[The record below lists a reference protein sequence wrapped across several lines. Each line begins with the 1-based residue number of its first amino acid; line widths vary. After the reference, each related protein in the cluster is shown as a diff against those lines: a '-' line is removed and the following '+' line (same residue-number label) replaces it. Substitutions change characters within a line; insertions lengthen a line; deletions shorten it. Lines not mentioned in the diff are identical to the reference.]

1 MFVRQHALLI
11 SVRSGGLLMT
21 EYAAYLG
28 IDWAD
33 KKHDLCLVDA
43 ATSRKTKQVLP
54 HTPQAIAE
62 YFTNLRS
69 RYPGQLIAVGL
80 EQSRGPLLFALLQY
94 DLLVLY
100 PLNPTTLAKYRE
112 AFTPS
117 RAKDDPSDAE
127 YAAELLMKHNDRLKA
142 WHPDDPETRTLR
154 YLVEH
159 RRRLSGNRT
168 RISNRLTSLLKC
180 YFPQV
185 LSWFP
190 DLATVL
196 VCDFLLR
203 WPALEQLHSV
213 KRTTLLNFCRAHHSV
228 RKDTLEKRVAAI
240 KESVPL
246 TTDRAIIDSSV
257 LMITALA
264 AQMKTTIA
272 ALKQLDEAI
281 AKLCAVHPDF
291 PLFQSLPG
299 AGEVYPSRL
308 LAMMGTQ
315 RDRWTTAAEL
325 ACLSGIA
332 PVLERSGQSVWIR
345 WRYFCPKFMRQSFHE
360 YAGESVKHSFWAR
373 AYYEQQIAKG
383 KSRQAAVRALAYKWI
398 RIIWKCWQTRTPYSE
413 VKYLEALRKKG
424 SSLLSYAA
432 KNAA

>member
-1 MFVRQHALLI
+1 
-11 SVRSGGLLMT
+11 MT
-21 EYAAYLG
+21 QFAAYLG

-33 KKHDLCLVDA
+33 KKHDLCLVDV
-43 ATSRKTKQVLP
+43 ATGHQTKLVLA
-54 HTPQAIAE
+54 HTPQAIAA
-62 YFTNLRS
+62 YFTNLRAQ
-69 RYPGQLIAVGL
+69 YPGQLIAVAL

-94 DLLVLY
+94 DFLVLY

-117 RAKDDPSDAE
+117 RAKDDPTDAD

-142 WHPDDPETRTLR
+142 WHPDDPQTRTLR

-159 RRRLSGNRT
+159 RRRLGGDRT
-168 RISNRLTSLLKC
+168 RLTNRMTSLLKC

-196 VCDFLLR
+196 VADFLLR
-203 WPALEQLHSV
+203 WPALEQLRGV
-213 KRTTLLNFCRAHHSV
+213 KRTTLLNFFRAHHSV
-228 RKDTLEKRVAAI
+228 RTDTLEKRLAAI

-257 LMITALA
+257 LMISALA
-264 AQMKTTIA
+264 AQLKTTIA
-272 ALKQLDEAI
+272 ALQQFDDEI
-281 AKLCAVHPDF
+281 AKLCVAHPDF
-291 PLFQSLPG
+291 PLFESLPG
-299 AGEVYPSRL
+299 AGAVYASRL
-308 LAMMGTQ
+308 LAVMGTQ

-332 PVLERSGQSVWIR
+332 PVMERSGQSVWIR

-373 AYYEQQIAKG
+373 AYYEQQIGKG

-398 RIIWKCWQTRTPYSE
+398 RIIWKCWQTRSPYNE
-413 VKYLEALRKKG
+413 VKYLEALRRKG
-424 SSLLSYAA
+424 SPLLAHA
-432 KNAA
+432 IKNTAGVNKSS

>member
-1 MFVRQHALLI
+1 
-11 SVRSGGLLMT
+11 MT
-21 EYAAYLG
+21 QFAAYLG

-33 KKHDLCLVDA
+33 KKHDLCLVDT
-43 ATSRKTKQVLP
+43 ATGKQTKQVLP

-62 YFTNLRS
+62 YFTNLRAQ
-69 RYPGQLIAVGL
+69 YPGQQIAVAL

-94 DLLVLY
+94 DFLVLY

-117 RAKDDPSDAE
+117 RAKDDPTDAE
-127 YAAELLMKHNDRLKA
+127 FAAELIMKHSERLKP
-142 WHPDDPETRTLR
+142 WQPDDDQTRTLR
-154 YLVEH
+154 YLVEQ
-159 RRRLSGNRT
+159 RRRLIGDRT
-168 RISNRLTSLLKC
+168 RLSNRMTSLLKC

-185 LSWFP
+185 LTWFP
-190 DLATVL
+190 ELTTVL
-196 VCDFLLR
+196 VCDFLWR
-203 WPALEQLHSV
+203 WPALEQLRGV
-213 KRTTLLNFCRAHHSV
+213 KRTTLLNFFRAHHSV
-228 RKDTLEKRVAAI
+228 RTDTLEKRLAAI
-240 KESVPL
+240 KASVPL

-272 ALKQLDEAI
+272 AIKQFDEAI
-281 AKLCAVHPDF
+281 EKLCLVHPDF

-299 AGEVYPSRL
+299 AGEVYASRL
-308 LAMMGTQ
+308 LAMLGTQ
-315 RDRWTTAAEL
+315 RDRWPTADQL
-325 ACLSGIA
+325 ACFSGIA
-332 PVLERSGQSVWIR
+332 PVMERSGQSVWIR
-345 WRYFCPKFMRQSFHE
+345 WRYFCPKFLRQSFHE

-373 AYYEQQIAKG
+373 AYYQQQIAKG

-424 SSLLSYAA
+424 SPLLTYAA
-432 KNAA
+432 TTAA

>member
-1 MFVRQHALLI
+1 M
-11 SVRSGGLLMT
+11 MT
-21 EYAAYLG
+21 EYAACLG

-33 KKHDLCLVDA
+33 KKHDLCLFDA
-43 ATSRKTKQVLP
+43 ATGKKTKQVLP

-62 YFTNLRS
+62 YFTHLRV
-69 RYPGQLIAVGL
+69 RYPGQKIAVGL

-94 DLLVLY
+94 DFLVLY
-100 PLNPTTLAKYRE
+100 PINPSTLARYRE
-112 AFTPS
+112 AFSPS
-117 RAKDDPSDAE
+117 RAKDDPTDAE
-127 YAAELLMKHNDRLKA
+127 YAAELLMQHNDRLKA
-142 WHPDDPETRTLR
+142 WHPDDDQTRTLR

-159 RRRLSGNRT
+159 RRRLVGDRT
-168 RISNRLTSLLKC
+168 RISNRMTSLLKC

-190 DLATVL
+190 DLSTVL

-203 WPALEQLHSV
+203 WPALDRLGGV
-213 KRTTLLNFCRAHHSV
+213 KRTTLLNFFRAHHSV
-228 RKDTLEKRVAAI
+228 RSDTLEKRLTAI

-246 TTDRAIIDSSV
+246 TTDRAIINSSV

-264 AQMKTTIA
+264 AQLKTTI
-272 ALKQLDEAI
+272 EAI
-281 AKLCAVHPDF
+281 RKLDLEIEKLCAAHPDF

-299 AGEVYPSRL
+299 AGEVYASRL
-308 LAMMGTQ
+308 LAVMGTQ
-315 RDRWTTAAEL
+315 RGRWTTAAEL

-332 PVLERSGQSVWIR
+332 PVMERSGQSTWIR

-373 AYYEQQIAKG
+373 AYYQQQIAKG

-398 RIIWKCWQTRTPYSE
+398 RIIWKCWQTCTPYNE
-413 VKYLEALRKKG
+413 VKYLESLRKKG
-424 SSLLSYAA
+424 STLLTYAA

>member
-1 MFVRQHALLI
+1 M
-11 SVRSGGLLMT
+11 MT

-33 KKHDLCLVDA
+33 KKHDLCLLDT
-43 ATSRKTKQVLP
+43 ATGKKTRLVLT
-54 HTPQAIAE
+54 HTPQAINE
-62 YFTNLRS
+62 YFTGLRA
-69 RYPGQLIAVGL
+69 RYPGQQIAVGL
-80 EQSRGPLLFALLQY
+80 EQSRGPLLFALLQF
-94 DLLVLY
+94 DCLVIY
-100 PLNPTTLAKYRE
+100 PINPTTLAKYRQ
-112 AFTPS
+112 AFSPS
-117 RAKDDPSDAE
+117 RAKDDPTDAE
-127 YAAELLMKHNDRLKA
+127 YAAELLMKHSDRLKC
-142 WHPDDPETRTLR
+142 WHPDDDQTRTLR

-159 RRRLSGNRT
+159 RRRLIGDRT
-168 RISNRLTSLLKC
+168 RISNRMTSLLKC

-203 WPALEQLHSV
+203 WPALERLRGV
-213 KRTTLLNFCRAHHSV
+213 KRTTLLNFFRAHHSV
-228 RKDTLEKRVAAI
+228 RADTLEKRLAAI

-246 TTDRAIIDSSV
+246 TTDRAIINSSV

-264 AQMKTTIA
+264 AQMKTTI
-272 ALKQLDEAI
+272 EAVRQFDTEI
-281 AKLCAVHPDF
+281 EKLCAAHPDF
-291 PLFQSLPG
+291 HLFQSLPG
-299 AGEVYPSRL
+299 AGDVYASRL
-308 LAMMGTQ
+308 LAVMGTQ
-315 RDRWTTAAEL
+315 RDRWTTAQEL

-332 PVLERSGQSVWIR
+332 PVIERSGQSTWVR

-383 KSRQAAVRALAYKWI
+383 KNRQAAVRALAYKWI
-398 RIIWKCWQTRTPYSE
+398 RIIWKCWQTRTSYNE
-413 VKYLEALRKKG
+413 VRYLENLRKKG
-424 SSLLSYAA
+424 SPLLSYAA

>member
-1 MFVRQHALLI
+1 
-11 SVRSGGLLMT
+11 MT
-21 EYAAYLG
+21 QYAAYLG

-43 ATSRKTKQVLP
+43 ATGHKTKHVLA
-54 HTPQAIAE
+54 HTPQAIAA
-62 YFTNLRS
+62 YFTNLHAQ
-69 RYPGQLIAVGL
+69 YPGQLIAVAL

-94 DLLVLY
+94 DFLVLY

-117 RAKDDPSDAE
+117 RAKDDPTDAD

-142 WHPDDPETRTLR
+142 WHPDDPQTRTLR

-159 RRRLSGNRT
+159 RRRLGGDRT
-168 RISNRLTSLLKC
+168 RLTNRMTSLLKC

-190 DLATVL
+190 ELATVL
-196 VCDFLLR
+196 VADFLLR
-203 WPALEQLHSV
+203 WPALEQLRGV
-213 KRTTLLNFCRAHHSV
+213 KRTTLLNFFRAHHSV
-228 RKDTLEKRVAAI
+228 RTDTLEKRLAAI

-257 LMITALA
+257 LMISALA
-264 AQMKTTIA
+264 TQLKTTIA
-272 ALKQLDEAI
+272 ALQQFDDEI
-281 AKLCAVHPDF
+281 AKLCATHPDF
-291 PLFQSLPG
+291 SLFESLPG
-299 AGEVYPSRL
+299 AGPVYASRL
-308 LAMMGTQ
+308 LAVIGTQ

-332 PVLERSGQSVWIR
+332 PVMERSGQSVWIR

-373 AYYEQQIAKG
+373 AYYQQQIGKG

-398 RIIWKCWQTRTPYSE
+398 RIIWKCWQTRTPYNE
-413 VKYLEALRKKG
+413 VMYLEALRKKG
-424 SSLLSYAA
+424 STLLSYAA

>member
-1 MFVRQHALLI
+1 MR
-11 SVRSGGLLMT
+11 
-21 EYAAYLG
+21 EYAACLG

-33 KKHDLCLVDA
+33 KKHDLCLFDA
-43 ATSRKTKQVLP
+43 ASGKKTKLVLP

-62 YFTNLRS
+62 YFTNLRAG
-69 RYPGQLIAVGL
+69 YPNQQIAVGL

-94 DLLVLY
+94 DFLVIY
-100 PLNPTTLAKYRE
+100 PINPTTLAKYRE
-112 AFTPS
+112 AFSPS

-127 YAAELLMKHNDRLKA
+127 YAAELVMQHRERLKA
-142 WHPDDPETRTLR
+142 WHPDDTQTRTLR

-159 RRRLSGNRT
+159 RRRIIGDRT
-168 RISNRLTSLLKC
+168 RLSKRMTSLLKC

-190 DLATVL
+190 DLRTVL

-203 WPALEQLHSV
+203 WPALETLRGV
-213 KRTTLLNFCRAHHSV
+213 KRTTLLNFFRAHHSV
-228 RKDTLEKRVAAI
+228 RSDTLEKRLSAI

-246 TTDRAIIDSSV
+246 TTDRALLNSSV

-264 AQMKTTIA
+264 SQMKSTI
-272 ALKQLDEAI
+272 EAVRQFDREI
-281 AKLCAVHPDF
+281 EKLCAAHPDF

-299 AGEVYPSRL
+299 AGEVYASRL
-308 LAMMGTQ
+308 LAVMGTQ
-315 RDRWTTAAEL
+315 RDRWTTAQEL

-332 PVLERSGQSVWIR
+332 PVMERSGQRVWIR

-373 AYYEQQIAKG
+373 AYYEQQLAKG

-398 RIIWKCWQTRTPYSE
+398 RIIWKCWQTSTPYSK
-413 VKYLEALRKKG
+413 VKYLESLRKKG
-424 SSLLSYAA
+424 SPLLAYAVT
-432 KNAA
+432 NPS

>member
-1 MFVRQHALLI
+1 MLYQLQLSAEDT
-11 SVRSGGLLMT
+11 MNQ
-21 EYAAYLG
+21 YAACLG

-33 KKHDLCLVDA
+33 KKHDLCLLDT
-43 ATSRKTKQVLP
+43 ATSQKTCLVLP
-54 HTPQAIAE
+54 HTPQAINE
-62 YFTNLRS
+62 YFTNLRA
-69 RYPGQLIAVGL
+69 RYPGQQIAVGL
-80 EQSRGPLLFALLQY
+80 EQSRGPLLFALLQF
-94 DLLVLY
+94 DCLVIY
-100 PLNPTTLAKYRE
+100 TINPSTLAKYRQ

-127 YAAELLMKHNDRLKA
+127 YAAELLMKHSDRLKC
-142 WHPDDPETRTLR
+142 WHPDDDQTRTLR

-159 RRRLSGNRT
+159 RRRLVGDRT
-168 RISNRLTSLLKC
+168 RISNRITSLLKC

-203 WPALEQLHSV
+203 WPARERLRGV
-213 KRTTLLNFCRAHHSV
+213 KRTTLLYFFRAHHSV
-228 RKDTLEKRVAAI
+228 RSETLEKRLAAI

-246 TTDRAIIDSSV
+246 TTDRAVINSSV

-264 AQMKTTIA
+264 AQLKTTI
-272 ALKQLDEAI
+272 EAVRQFDREI
-281 AKLCAVHPDF
+281 EKLCAAHPDF

-299 AGEVYPSRL
+299 AGEVYASRL
-308 LAMMGTQ
+308 LAVMGTD
-315 RDRWTTAAEL
+315 RTRWTTAQEL

-332 PVLERSGQSVWIR
+332 PVMERSGQSTWIR

-383 KSRQAAVRALAYKWI
+383 KGRQAAVRALAYKWI
-398 RIIWKCWQTRTPYSE
+398 RIIWKCWQTRTPYNE
-413 VKYLEALRKKG
+413 VKYLESLRKKG
-424 SSLLSYAA
+424 SPLLSYAA

>member
-1 MFVRQHALLI
+1 
-11 SVRSGGLLMT
+11 MT
-21 EYAAYLG
+21 QYAAYLG

-33 KKHDLCLVDA
+33 KKHDLCLVEA
-43 ATSRKTKQVLP
+43 ATGKQTKLVLA

-62 YFTNLRS
+62 YFTKLRAQ
-69 RYPGQLIAVGL
+69 YPGELIAVGL

-94 DLLVLY
+94 DFLVLY

-127 YAAELLMKHNDRLKA
+127 YAAELLMKHSDRLKA
-142 WHPDDPETRTLR
+142 WHPDDEQTRTLR

-159 RRRLSGNRT
+159 RRRLIGDRT
-168 RISNRLTSLLKC
+168 RLSNRMTSLLKC

-196 VCDFLLR
+196 VGDFLLR
-203 WPALEQLHSV
+203 WPALERLHGV
-213 KRTTLLNFCRAHHSV
+213 KRATLLNFFRAHHSV
-228 RKDTLEKRVAAI
+228 RSDTLEKRLVAI

-264 AQMKTTIA
+264 AQLKTTIA
-272 ALKQLDEAI
+272 ALKQFDEAI
-281 AKLCAVHPDF
+281 AKLCATHPDF

-299 AGEVYPSRL
+299 AGDVYASRL

-315 RDRWTTAAEL
+315 RHRWTTAAEL

-332 PVLERSGQSVWIR
+332 PVMERSGQSVWIR

-398 RIIWKCWQTRTPYSE
+398 RIIWQCWQTRTPYNE